1 MGVNVNSERTNYARI
16 VTLLMEEGT
25 ARIRTAVL
33 GHLKRE
39 TLVDS
44 LAVHQQTFQKLVRK
58 NVLGEVQY
66 EILFPDGGK
75 GAVTDSKIDMT
86 LWVILARNITMGCN
100 RFKWNS
106 TFSDNDKT
114 WQHDVLR
121 IKQIRNKLFHLNSAE
136 LRGESFTQMWG
147 TLSDALLRLGT
158 SQEQVDRY
166 FEQDLDPHRIELCQ
180 GMIERQCLRE
190 HNDTLSRSKR
200 HHRAVLICLLLILVG
215 LLLEMLVSFVVIQ
228 NEKSCARSA
237 VWQKTSKRENSGYNS
252 CICLCKKK
260 LLFGTK

>member
-1 MGVNVNSERTNYARI
+1 MGVNANSDERTNYARI

-44 LAVHQQTFQKLVRK
+44 LAGHQHQFQKLVRK
-58 NVLGEVQY
+58 KILGEVQY
-66 EILFPDGGK
+66 KILFPDGGK
-75 GAVTDSKIDMT
+75 GSIPESKIDMT
-86 LWVILARNITMGCN
+86 LWVILARNITLGCN

-106 TFSDNDKT
+106 TVSNDDQT

-121 IKQIRNKLFHLNSAE
+121 IKQIRNKLFHLHSAE
-136 LRGESFTQMWG
+136 HRGESHTQMWG

-158 SQEQVDRY
+158 SQEQLDKY
-166 FEQDLDPHRIELCQ
+166 FKQDLDPHSIELCQ

-190 HNDTLSRSKR
+190 RNNTLSRAKR
-200 HHRAVLICLLLILVG
+200 HHRAVLICLLLILGG
-215 LLLEMLVSFVVIQ
+215 LLLEILVSFVVVKQ
-228 NEKSCARSA
+228 EKSFAQN
-237 VWQKTSKRENSGYNS
+237 VIWKKTSKWE
-252 CICLCKKK
+252 I
-260 LLFGTK
+260 